1 MISVLS
7 ANNTSIIQDEVLA
20 HKLGLIPIKV
30 DPRLFEYMSENDV
43 PNEKNTI
50 VFKLNALCKK
60 GSQRL
65 IVLSSELKWLP
76 NSSELILATESP
88 ASYSITKQ
96 KTYTSFS
103 SSQDTLPEF
112 SNYPIAPKDVDI
124 IIAKH
129 GPGQEIELE
138 AHVVKDIGMT
148 HAKWSPVA
156 TAKYGVLPK
165 VVFLRDIEDD
175 EAETFVK
182 KCPIKV
188 FDMEDIGKG
197 KKRATVA
204 RPRVCTLS
212 RECIREE
219 GWDKNVA
226 MRRVNGHII

>member
-1 MISVLS
+1 MKFISFPCYLVVMQLPTMAIGKVLS

-30 DPRLFEYMSENDV
+30 DPRLFEYMS
-43 PNEKNTI
+43 
-50 VFKLNALCKK
+50 
-60 GSQRL
+60 
-65 IVLSSELKWLP
+65 VLSSELKWLP